1 VNLISI
7 KALRRTF
14 PTFSVICI
22 YLLFHP
28 TNRQRRHKTQPNK
41 VSMSL
46 VASYLSGI
54 TLLSTPTEIYV
65 HGSQY
70 AYILGGPAIMGIF
83 FHLVMIPVFY
93 ELKVVSMY
101 EVSRRRRRTTKKKYN
116 IHLRVE
122 IASRKIIIYT
132 QHAFQNYLIPI
143 SLCNRNSFSL
153 SLSHRQYLQRRFDKN
168 IRMFGSFTEIVSTLL
183 YIPICIYVPALAFNV
198 IVS

>member
-101 EVSRRRRRTTKKKYN
+101 EVSRHRRTTTKKVQYPPT
-116 IHLRVE
+116 
-122 IASRKIIIYT
+122 SRDSKSENYYLYT
-132 QHAFQNYLIPI
+132 A
-143 SLCNRNSFSL
+143 RFSKL
-153 SLSHRQYLQRRFDKN
+153 LDSHFVL
-168 IRMFGSFTEIVSTLL
+168 
-183 YIPICIYVPALAFNV
+183 
-198 IVS
+198 